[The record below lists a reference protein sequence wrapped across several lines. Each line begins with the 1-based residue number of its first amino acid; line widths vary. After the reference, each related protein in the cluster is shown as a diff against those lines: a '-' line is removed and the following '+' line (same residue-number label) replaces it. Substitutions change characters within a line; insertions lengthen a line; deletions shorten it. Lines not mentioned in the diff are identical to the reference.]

1 MVYEIHYIGAT
12 WCSTCKVIKPS
23 TEALAKRFGVPL
35 VIKDFDEDLSEE
47 EKDTIRKVPTIRIV
61 EQGAQIMEWNVH
73 QVQSLEGWL
82 QTNIT
87 MTMDDLF

>member
-1 MVYEIHYIGAT
+1 MVYEIHYIGAS

-23 TEALAKRFGVPL
+23 TELLAKRFGITL

-47 EKDTIRKVPTIRIV
+47 EKDTVSKVPTIRIV
-61 EQGAQIMEWNVH
+61 EDTKQIVEWNVH

-87 MTMDDLF
+87 MTVDDLF

>member
-1 MVYEIHYIGAT
+1 M
-12 WCSTCKVIKPS
+12 
-23 TEALAKRFGVPL
+23 
-35 VIKDFDEDLSEE
+35 IKDFDEDLSEE

>member
-1 MVYEIHYIGAT
+1 M
-12 WCSTCKVIKPS
+12 
-23 TEALAKRFGVPL
+23 
-35 VIKDFDEDLSEE
+35 IKDFDEDLSEE

-61 EQGAQIMEWNVH
+61 EETKQIVEWNMQ

-87 MTMDDLF
+87 MSVDDLF